1 MMTTTIGYG
10 KNALSDDHH
19 IKFDLYCA
27 LNRPHADWF
36 SAQLFRL
43 IHKADPN
50 NRNRLRAGYPDHV
63 RVFEE
68 WYTSEDEREFFREVA
83 LSDSLE

>member
-1 MMTTTIGYG
+1 
-10 KNALSDDHH
+10 
-19 IKFDLYCA
+19 
-27 LNRPHADWF
+27 
-36 SAQLFRL
+36 
-43 IHKADPN
+43 
-50 NRNRLRAGYPDHV
+50 LRAGYPDHV